1 MGQDTTTKVF
11 FSWSQAKPVPDADGF
26 AGSYA
31 GTSNGALIVAGGANF
46 PGDKRPWTQGVK
58 TWYDKV
64 FVLEKPDGEW
74 KEVGRLPRPMGYGV
88 SLSYKDGLV
97 CLGGGDAKCNYADAF
112 ILKYTAG
119 KVETVSLPSMPGPV
133 INACGVIS
141 GRYSLCRRGH
151 RYAGRS
157 YRKQFLEPGSFGFG
171 KEVECPPIFSWSV
184 ENVGGGGCPGKYRL
198 PVRRR
203 TFGERHRTPPGIFK
217 RRLGI

>member
-1 MGQDTTTKVF
+1 MNSMGQDTTTKVF
-11 FSWSQAKPVPDADGF
+11 FSWSQAKPIPDADGF

-64 FVLEKPDGEW
+64 FVLERPDGEW

-112 ILKYTAG
+112 ILKYAGG

-133 INACGVIS
+133 INACGVITGDILYVAGGIATPAGPTENS
-141 GRYSLCRRGH
+141 FWSLDLS
-151 RYAGRS
+151 AS
-157 YRKQFLEPGSFGFG
+157 EKKWKVLPSVPGQ
-171 KEVECPPIFSWSV
+171 
-184 ENVGGGGCPGKYRL
+184 
-198 PVRRR
+198 
-203 TFGERHRTPPGIFK
+203 
-217 RRLGI
+217 